1 MATLREVLEQDT
13 VLEPVAASNKQ
24 GWIFLASVLIGVT
37 ICVPVFVLGA
47 QLAQAT
53 TPSVFIAATL
63 CGGALAALSACI
75 TGYVGQRSGL
85 STAMLVR
92 RTFGVYGSWLVNII
106 LALTAFGWFGVQI
119 GVFSQGL
126 VDLAQKVWDVEL
138 NLLIVQILSGLIMSS
153 TAVIGFRGLGKLSYI
168 ATPLLL
174 ILLIAPAYMLLQQG
188 AFSNLAGH
196 SPENAMAFGTVV
208 ATIWGI
214 YSFSMTMPDL
224 TRFMRS
230 AKAMIAGNLAN
241 FFVAYPLLILL
252 TGSVAIAAG
261 ESDFMAIMITLGFGS
276 LAIITLFLS
285 TWTTN
290 DTNLYVSALSLNVM
304 VPILKRWQ
312 VTIFAGLIGT
322 LTAVIGIL
330 DHYIPFVIFI
340 GNTVGPMAV
349 IYVLDY
355 FLQPQR
361 YATAERCTNYRFIPL
376 AIWLA
381 GFLFSL
387 STTEKVNMGLEL
399 FKLSGTPLFDGMLA
413 SAVLYV
419 ATVRFLRMM

>member
-1 MATLREVLEQDT
+1 MTALREILEQDT
-13 VLEPVAASNKQ
+13 VLEPVTASNKQ
-24 GWIFLASVLIGVT
+24 SWFFLASVLIGVT

-63 CGGALAALSACI
+63 CGGAFAALSACI

-85 STAMLVR
+85 STAMLIR
-92 RTFGVYGSWLVNII
+92 HTFGTYGAVLANMI
-106 LALTAFGWFGVQI
+106 LALCAFGWFGVQI

-126 VDLAQKVWDVEL
+126 VDLAQKVWGVEL
-138 NLLIVQILSGLIMSS
+138 NLLVVQILSGLVMSS

-174 ILLIAPAYMLLQQG
+174 ILLITPAYILLQQG
-188 AFSNLAGH
+188 AFSNFAGH
-196 SPENAMAFGTVV
+196 SPENAMTFGTVV

-230 AKAMIAGNLAN
+230 AKAMIAGNVAN

-261 ESDFMAIMITLGFGS
+261 ESDFMTIMITLGFGS
-276 LAIITLFLS
+276 LAIVTLFLS

-304 VPILKRWQ
+304 APAFKRWQ
-312 VTIFAGLIGT
+312 VTIIAGLLGT
-322 LTAVIGIL
+322 LTAILGIF
-330 DHYIPFVIFI
+330 DHYIAWVIFV

-349 IYVLDY
+349 IYTLDY
-355 FLQPQR
+355 FFQSQR
-361 YATAERCTNYRFIPL
+361 YIATEKAVKFRFMPI

-381 GFLFSL
+381 GFFFSL
-387 STTEKVNMGLEL
+387 CTTEKNSLGLEL
-399 FKLSGTPLFDGMLA
+399 FKLTSIPLFDGMLA
-413 SAVLYV
+413 SAILYI
-419 ATVRFLRMM
+419 ATVRFWRDK